1 MDINFIRR
9 LVDVLEENNLVEIEV
24 STLFKRVRIS
34 RGASIGSIAAA
45 ITAQS
50 AGPAVSAP
58 GAEETA
64 PAVVEETGLV
74 EVTSPMVGTF
84 YRAAS
89 PDADPYVEEGQYVE
103 KGAVICIIEAMKI
116 MNEIESEYGGTI
128 RKIKISNAEP
138 VEYGQMLMTIKP
150 G

>member
-1 MDINFIRR
+1 LDIKFIRR
-9 LVDVLEENNLVEIEV
+9 LVDILEENDLVEVEV
-24 STLFKRVRIS
+24 STLFKKVRIS
-34 RGASIGSIAAA
+34 RGVPAGSVAVS
-45 ITAQS
+45 AQS
-50 AGPAVSAP
+50 AGPSVSVP

-64 PAVVEETGLV
+64 PAVAEEETGLV

-84 YRAAS
+84 YRAPS
-89 PDADPYVEEGQYVE
+89 PDADPYAEEGQYVE

-128 RKIKISNAEP
+128 RKIKVANAEP
-138 VEYGQMLMTIKP
+138 VEYGQVLMTIKP

>member
-9 LVDVLEENNLVEIEV
+9 LVDILEENNLVEIEV
-24 STLFKRVRIS
+24 STLFKKVRIS
-34 RGASIGSIAAA
+34 RGDAIGSVAAA

-50 AGPAVSAP
+50 AGPAVSVP
-58 GAEETA
+58 GADETV

-138 VEYGQMLMTIKP
+138 VEYGQILMTIKT